1 MPCWCISGPE
11 SSPGP
16 SHSLPARFSESDSSE
31 KKKKDL
37 KCRKDETTKK
47 AEKNVQKHHTKD
59 KKKDKK
65 KKLADDDEAASDPP
79 SLSEHRPL
87 DGDDDDADGD
97 GPPGVLEGSCPK
109 DPKPTKKPAAKG
121 TGATRRP
128 SKRPASK
135 KHDDGC
141 DTEPAQ
147 DRDASCH
154 TIQRV
159 FM

>member
-1 MPCWCISGPE
+1 MRPRRR
-11 SSPGP
+11 
-16 SHSLPARFSESDSSE
+16 LR
-31 KKKKDL
+31 
-37 KCRKDETTKK
+37 RKSRNTTPKIRRR
-47 AEKNVQKHHTKD
+47 TR
-59 KKKDKK
+59 

-97 GPPGVLEGSCPK
+97 GPSGVLEGSCPK

-159 FM
+159 SM